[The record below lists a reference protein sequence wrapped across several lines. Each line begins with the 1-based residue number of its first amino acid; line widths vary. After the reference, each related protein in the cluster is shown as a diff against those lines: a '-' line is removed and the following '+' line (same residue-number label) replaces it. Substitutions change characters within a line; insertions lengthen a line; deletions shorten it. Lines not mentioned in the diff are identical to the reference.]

1 MWSSFWMSGSATL
14 TTVMS
19 SRSMKMA
26 TQTMMSARHF
36 RSMGPT
42 LLKKDSATLI
52 RKVSGHG
59 AHAFAPAP
67 VASGEDG

>member
-1 MWSSFWMSGSATL
+1 
-14 TTVMS
+14 
-19 SRSMKMA
+19 MA